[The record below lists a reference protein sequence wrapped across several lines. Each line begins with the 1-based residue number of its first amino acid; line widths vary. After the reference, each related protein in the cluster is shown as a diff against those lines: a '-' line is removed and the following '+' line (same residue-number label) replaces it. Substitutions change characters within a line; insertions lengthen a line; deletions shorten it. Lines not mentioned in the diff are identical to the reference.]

1 MPNEQRIFHSKTYHP
16 ASLGNLSKSQLWS
29 NPRSRHQTRSHLACH
44 CHQWS
49 WTNTPCI
56 HRQGYRR
63 EPATHEPLISVAVH
77 RSEAMCFEGSEK
89 SADLGSHAL
98 LHERTEPAF
107 IVDLYQLLR
116 SIGRIGN
123 IELHL
128 DGGARSRRSRGRVHK
143 SRKSKSSIWSFCG
156 NFEVL
161 ASVGGWLT
169 SYTLTGD
176 ILVWYMYV
184 TCNIISVILRLLW
197 NCPLK
202 NIESQSIK
210 ATAQIETTDLH
221 YRAFL

>member
-1 MPNEQRIFHSKTYHP
+1 MVE
-16 ASLGNLSKSQLWS
+16 
-29 NPRSRHQTRSHLACH
+29 SRHQTRSHLACH

-56 HRQGYRR
+56 HHQEYRR

-77 RSEAMCFEGSEK
+77 RFEAMCLEGSEK

-123 IELHL
+123 IKFHL

-161 ASVGGWLT
+161 ARFPCVGGWLT
-169 SYTLTGD
+169 SCTLTVIGM
-176 ILVWYMYV
+176 LVLYVYV
-184 TCNIISVILRLLW
+184 TCNIISVILRLG
-197 NCPLK
+197 
-202 NIESQSIK
+202 
-210 ATAQIETTDLH
+210 
-221 YRAFL
+221 